1 MVVVAKRIHH
11 TRKRA
16 DVLVFEGGRMVVVT
30 KEPTT
35 LKNEHAGSFSKVVGW
50 WW

>member
-16 DVLVFEGGRMVVVT
+16 DVLVFEGGRMVVMT

-35 LKNEHAGSFSKVVGW
+35 LKNEHAGSFSKVVEW